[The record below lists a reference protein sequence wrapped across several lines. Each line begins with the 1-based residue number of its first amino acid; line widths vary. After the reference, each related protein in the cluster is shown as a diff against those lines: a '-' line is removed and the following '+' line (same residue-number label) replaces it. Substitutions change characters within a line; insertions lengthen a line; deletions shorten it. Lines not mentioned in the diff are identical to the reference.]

1 LATLAPSD
9 VHGVVGASADVVK
22 MRWTALRKA
31 HIAVGIRTGK
41 ISVAHAKKRH
51 ALSDEELAAW
61 MHDYDA
67 HGWPGLRSTR
77 YQLYAQMR
85 QPTSAAR

>member
-1 LATLAPSD
+1 
-9 VHGVVGASADVVK
+9 
-22 MRWTALRKA
+22 MRWTARGKA
-31 HIAVGIRTGK
+31 QIVVGIRTGK
-41 ISVAHAKKRH
+41 ISVGHAKKRY

-61 MHDYDA
+61 MRDYDT

-85 QPTSAAR
+85 QPTSATP